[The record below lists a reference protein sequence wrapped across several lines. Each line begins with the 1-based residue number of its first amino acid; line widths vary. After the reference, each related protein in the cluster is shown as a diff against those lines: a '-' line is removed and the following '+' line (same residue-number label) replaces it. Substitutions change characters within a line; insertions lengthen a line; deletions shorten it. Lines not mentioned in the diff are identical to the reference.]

1 LAGCHRFFSRKNPR
15 TQRSEKAIAFLW
27 NLALFPVISTT
38 TKMKKHPFVIC
49 AVLVSFLAA
58 FQVFGEESD
67 KDKTDS
73 APPEAIIRKLGAMM
87 PEQTFKRE
95 ATTVSDGKIA
105 PKDTVIYP
113 VQLLNA
119 DGSPLMKVFFFKEGE
134 LWAIFDEAGQVMR
147 ETK

>member
-1 LAGCHRFFSRKNPR
+1 
-15 TQRSEKAIAFLW
+15 
-27 NLALFPVISTT
+27 
-38 TKMKKHPFVIC
+38 MKKHSFITC
-49 AVLVSFLAA
+49 AVLVSLFAA

-67 KDKTDS
+67 KDKS
-73 APPEAIIRKLGAMM
+73 EAGPPEAVIRKLGAMM

-105 PKDTVIYP
+105 PKDAVIYP
-113 VQLLNA
+113 VQLMNA
-119 DGSPLMKVFFFKEGE
+119 DGSPLMKAFFFKEGE

>member
-1 LAGCHRFFSRKNPR
+1 
-15 TQRSEKAIAFLW
+15 
-27 NLALFPVISTT
+27 
-38 TKMKKHPFVIC
+38 MKKHSFITC
-49 AVLVSFLAA
+49 AVLLSLFATS
-58 FQVFGEESD
+58 QVFGEEE
-67 KDKTDS
+67 TD
-73 APPEAIIRKLGAMM
+73 AGPPEAVIRKLGAMM

-105 PKDTVIYP
+105 PKDATLYP
-113 VQLLNA
+113 VQVQNA

>member
-1 LAGCHRFFSRKNPR
+1 
-15 TQRSEKAIAFLW
+15 
-27 NLALFPVISTT
+27 
-38 TKMKKHPFVIC
+38 MKKYSFITC
-49 AVLVSFLAA
+49 AVLASLFAA

-67 KDKTDS
+67 KSDA
-73 APPEAIIRKLGAMM
+73 APSEAVIRKLGAMM

-119 DGSPLMKVFFFKEGE
+119 DSSPLMKVFFFKEGE
-134 LWAIFDEAGQVMR
+134 LWAVFDEAGQVMR